1 MLPLTEEI
9 NVRHFDYFGGDKG
22 RDHCADNKEITLKPK
37 LNLVKKKKTK
47 IKYLFN
53 FVYKK
58 PEKVKLMRTHVSHS
72 IMILTRRSHRSEKTL
87 VPCNIDEHKQ
97 N

>member
-22 RDHCADNKEITLKPK
+22 MDHCADNKEITLKPK
-37 LNLVKKKKTK
+37 LNTYC
-47 IKYLFN
+47 IK
-53 FVYKK
+53 KK

-97 N
+97 NKINIKY